1 MKKIFI
7 LLIMLFFLTS
17 CNVKYNLTY
26 ENGSFK
32 ENLNVTQEKSKSDN
46 TVDDLKS
53 FYETNKNNSDYNLF
67 YNLSGNIEELIFK
80 KESKNI
86 IDSKVLDCFS
96 KKVILDEKDTY
107 YFYLPY
113 EDISCNYLTEVEFV
127 FKTDSKVIK
136 SNATFKDERNGIY
149 KWNTIENGIELLFS
163 KEKNKVNNNINY
175 VRYIVFILIIVS
187 AFIFIIYR
195 YKKDNRI

>member
-7 LLIMLFFLTS
+7 LFIVVMFLTS

-32 ENLNVTQEKSKSDN
+32 ENLNLTQEK
-46 TVDDLKS
+46 LKGDIEEDS
-53 FYETNKNNSDYNLF
+53 LKNFYDTNKNNDDYNLF
-67 YNLSGNIEELIFK
+67 YNLNGKTEELTFK

-86 IDSKVLDCFS
+86 LDSKVLDCFS

-107 YFYLPY
+107 YIYLSY

-127 FKTDSKVIK
+127 FKTDAKVIK
-136 SNATFKDERNGIY
+136 SNASFKDEKNGIY
-149 KWNTIENGIELLFS
+149 KWDSIENGIELLFS
-163 KEKNKVNNNINY
+163 KKTKRSDVKNY
-175 VRYIVFILIIVS
+175 TVRYVIFMIILLL
-187 AFIFIIYR
+187 AGGFIIIK
-195 YKKDNRI
+195 YKKDNRR